1 MHQKEKKL
9 KLKRLQKNKFIFENG
24 LSIGLNNEI
33 VNKYDLKRREELSR
47 EEYLQVLELAA
58 LSTSYYYL
66 AKRDYTKKEI
76 YNKLLQK
83 YWEKPPIVKV
93 VKRLEEAGY
102 INDKEFAIT
111 YAKNKKCGKKKIAYD
126 LKLKGITSEVIQEA
140 LSFYEEDDELEE
152 LSKAW
157 DKLGMKEEHKKIA
170 SLMRKGFSYS
180 DIKRVITKKREEE
193 C

>member
-1 MHQKEKKL
+1 M
-9 KLKRLQKNKFIFENG
+9 KLKRLLKNKYLFENG

-33 VNKYDLKRREELSR
+33 VNKYDLKRREELSH

-83 YWEKPPIVKV
+83 YWEKNPILKV
-93 VKRLEEAGY
+93 IKRLEEAGY
-102 INDKEFAIT
+102 IDDKEFAIS
-111 YAKNKKCGKKKIAYD
+111 YVKIKKCGKKKIIYD
-126 LKLKGITSEVIQEA
+126 LKLKGITSEVIEEA
-140 LSFYEEDDELEE
+140 LSFYEEEDELEE
-152 LSKAW
+152 LSRAW
-157 DKLGMKEEHKKIA
+157 DKLGEKEEQKKIA
-170 SLMRKGFSYS
+170 SLMRKGFSYG
-180 DIKRVITKKREEE
+180 DIKRVIIKKREEE

>member
-1 MHQKEKKL
+1 M
-9 KLKRLQKNKFIFENG
+9 KLKRLLKNKYLFENG

-33 VNKYDLKRREELSR
+33 VNKYDLKRREELSH

-83 YWEKPPIVKV
+83 YWEKNPIVKV
-93 VKRLEEAGY
+93 IKRLEEAGY
-102 INDKEFAIT
+102 IDDKEFAISYVKT
-111 YAKNKKCGKKKIAYD
+111 KKCGKKKIIYD
-126 LKLKGITSEVIQEA
+126 LKLKGITSEVIEEV
-140 LSFYEEDDELEE
+140 LSFYEEEDELEE
-152 LSKAW
+152 LSGAW
-157 DKLGMKEEHKKIA
+157 DKLGEKEEQKKIA
-170 SLMRKGFSYS
+170 SLMRKGFSYG
-180 DIKRVITKKREEE
+180 DIKRVIIKKREEE

>member
-1 MHQKEKKL
+1 M
-9 KLKRLQKNKFIFENG
+9 KLKRLSKNKYLFENG

-33 VNKYDLKRREELSR
+33 INKYDLKRREELSH

-76 YNKLLQK
+76 HSKLIQK
-83 YWEKPPIVKV
+83 YWEKLPIAKV
-93 VKRLEEAGY
+93 IKKLEEAGY
-102 INDKEFAIT
+102 IDDREFAT
-111 YAKNKKCGKKKIAYD
+111 SYVKNRKGGRKKIEYE
-126 LKLKGITSEVIQEA
+126 LKLKGITSEIIQEV
-140 LSFYEEDDELEE
+140 LSSYEGEEELED

-157 DKLGMKEEHKKIA
+157 DKLGEKEEQKKIA
-170 SLMRKGFSYS
+170 SLMRKGFTYS
-180 DIKRVITKKREEE
+180 DIKRVIIKKKEEE

>member
-1 MHQKEKKL
+1 MHQREKRL
-9 KLKRLQKNKFIFENG
+9 KLKKLLKNKFLFENG

-33 VNKYDLKRREELSR
+33 INKYDLKRREELSH

-66 AKRDYTKKEI
+66 AKRDYSKKEI

-83 YWEKPPIVKV
+83 YWEKSSVLKV
-93 VKRLEEAGY
+93 VYRLEELGY
-102 INDKEFAIT
+102 IDDREFAT
-111 YAKNKKCGKKKIAYD
+111 SYVKSKRCGRKKVEYE
-126 LKLKGITSEVIQEA
+126 LKGKGISSEIIEEV
-140 LSFYEEDDELEE
+140 LSSYEGESELEE

-157 DKLGMKEEHKKIA
+157 DKLGDRDEQKKIA
-170 SLMRKGFSYS
+170 SLMRKGFSYG
-180 DIKRVITKKREEE
+180 DIKKIITKKREEE

>member
-1 MHQKEKKL
+1 M
-9 KLKRLQKNKFIFENG
+9 KLKRLLKNKYLFENG

-33 VNKYDLKRREELSR
+33 VNKYDLKRREELSH

-76 YNKLLQK
+76 YNKLVQK
-83 YWEKPPIVKV
+83 YWEKTAVIKV
-93 VKRLEEAGY
+93 IKKLEEAGY
-102 INDKEFAIT
+102 IDDREFAVS
-111 YAKNKKCGKKKIAYD
+111 YAKNKKCGKKKIAYE
-126 LKLKGITSEVIQEA
+126 LKIKGVAFEVIEEA
-140 LSFYEEDDELEE
+140 LSFYEEDSELEE

-157 DKLGMKEEHKKIA
+157 DKLGEKEEHKKIA

>member
-9 KLKRLQKNKFIFENG
+9 KLKRLQKNKYLFENG

-33 VNKYDLKRREELSR
+33 INKYDLKRREELSQ
-47 EEYLQVLELAA
+47 EEFLEVLELAA

-76 YNKLLQK
+76 YNKLIQK
-83 YWEKPPIVKV
+83 YWEKIPIIRV

-102 INDKEFAIT
+102 IDDKEFSIS
-111 YAKNKKCGKKKIAYD
+111 YGKNKKYGKNKIAYD
-126 LKLKGITSEVIQEA
+126 LKLKGVSSEIIEEA

-157 DKLGMKEEHKKIA
+157 DKLGEKEEHKKIA

-180 DIKRVITKKREEE
+180 DIKRVINKKREEG

>member
-1 MHQKEKKL
+1 M

-83 YWEKPPIVKV
+83 Y
-93 VKRLEEAGY
+93 
-102 INDKEFAIT
+102 
-111 YAKNKKCGKKKIAYD
+111 
-126 LKLKGITSEVIQEA
+126 
-140 LSFYEEDDELEE
+140 
-152 LSKAW
+152 
-157 DKLGMKEEHKKIA
+157 
-170 SLMRKGFSYS
+170 
-180 DIKRVITKKREEE
+180 
-193 C
+193 